1 MYRRN
6 NLVSIYSLTLLLL
19 VIFCFHGRAGAQ
31 GEAEGNNGPPPAPVE
46 VAPVIVDRIS
56 KQITLVGTTE
66 AVAESII
73 AAEVSGLVESLP
85 VSAGDL
91 LKKGEVIAKLTSS
104 DLALKLKA
112 ARAARNR
119 AQAQLTFAQKEL
131 ARYTKLERSKSIAT
145 GKYDEILYQKE
156 SLAHEVERAGAEIDL
171 IKDNIAKKTVQA
183 AFSGFVAEKHTEVG
197 EWLPA
202 GGSIITLVDLGK
214 IRLVVDVPER
224 YAVQLE
230 PQDPVRVQVPSL
242 SADPFGG
249 HIYAVLPRGNVEA
262 RTIPVHVRLANPEF
276 RIRSGMEARVTFS
289 LGTRTEALLV
299 PKDAVLT
306 AGGKK
311 MVYLVSEGR
320 ARPIPVEVVGYQ
332 DSRAAVSGSLSA
344 GDQVVIRGNE
354 RLRPGQS
361 VKIIQRDS

>member
-19 VIFCFHGRAGAQ
+19 VIFSFHGRAVAQ

-46 VAPVIVDRIS
+46 VAPVTMDRIS

-66 AVAESII
+66 AIAESII
-73 AAEVSGLVESLP
+73 AAEVPGLVENLP

-91 LKKGEVIAKLTSS
+91 LKKGQLIVKLNSS
-104 DLALKLKA
+104 DLAFQLKA
-112 ARAARNR
+112 ARAARNK
-119 AQAQLTFAQKEL
+119 AQAQLTFAEKEL
-131 ARYTKLERSKSIAT
+131 ARYTKLEQTQSIAT
-145 GKYDEILYQKE
+145 GKYDEVLYQKQ

-171 IKDNIAKKTVQA
+171 IKDSIAKKTVPA
-183 AFSGFVAEKHTEVG
+183 AFSGFVARKHTEVG

-202 GGSIITLVDLGK
+202 GGSIITLVDLRQ

-224 YAVQLE
+224 YAVQLQPE
-230 PQDPVRVQVPSL
+230 DEMRVRVPSL

-249 HIYAVLPRGNVEA
+249 HIYAVLPAGNPEA
-262 RTIPVHVRLANPEF
+262 RTIPVHVRLPNPGL
-276 RIRSGMEARVTFS
+276 RIRSGMEARVTFN
-289 LGTRTEALLV
+289 LGVKTQALLI

-306 AGGKK
+306 VGGKK
-311 MVYLVSEGR
+311 IVYGVSQGR
-320 ARPIPVEVVGYQ
+320 ARPIPVEVVGYH
-332 DSRAAVSGSLSA
+332 DSHAAVSGPISV